1 MSMYSSGDSDEELEF
16 LRRKS
21 TAASLQNS
29 NHLGVLPVTK
39 LSRVNMSDG
48 IDDAAERGRRRNEG
62 EEFGRRTRTEN
73 RRRDAYE

>member
-21 TAASLQNS
+21 TAASLQDS

-39 LSRVNMSDG
+39 LSRVKMSDG
-48 IDDAAERGRRRNEG
+48 IDDATERGRRRNE
-62 EEFGRRTRTEN
+62 EN
-73 RRRDAYE
+73 ELRPDEVVVALRL